1 MTEADRKDFSGLL
14 ADVLGFYRQPVS
26 VFAMTV
32 WWEACKEFDLQAISR
47 AMTAHAK
54 DPERGQFC
62 PLPADV
68 TRHLRSTSRDEALM
82 AWQRVLGQVGP
93 VGRYGAPK
101 LSEPESAALQ
111 AIGGWLRLCNSQTDE
126 LGHLA
131 REFCAN
137 FSAVE
142 SVQRRQLVLGAP
154 AGAARLAAASVGQ
167 ITSEDRDAQ

>member
-1 MTEADRKDFSGLL
+1 MIDADRKQFSALL

-26 VFAMTV
+26 EFAMSV
-32 WWEACKEFDLQAISR
+32 WWEACKEFDLQAIRR

-62 PLPADV
+62 PLPADII
-68 TRHLRSTSRDEALM
+68 RHLRSTTKDQALI

-137 FSAVE
+137 FSAIDGA
-142 SVQRRQLVLGAP
+142 QRRQAALGAP
-154 AGAARLAAASVGQ
+154 TGVARLAASTVGR
-167 ITSEDRDAQ
+167 ITHEAGDAQ